1 MATAGII
8 WLSWASL
15 RNVHSHGFYR
25 FFAFELILLLVILN
39 LDVWFKDP
47 LSWNQLVSWVLLI
60 ISLFLAL
67 HSLIFLRKI
76 GQSTSN
82 RADPALVSFE
92 KTAKL
97 VQIGAYRYIRH
108 PMYSSLLLLGWGA
121 FFKSISLLG
130 IILAVLSTVFLVITA
145 RKEETENLAYF
156 GEEYIEYMKQSKMF
170 IPYIF

>member
-1 MATAGII
+1 MASAGII

-15 RNVHSHGFYR
+15 LNVHSHGLYR

-39 LDVWFKDP
+39 LDVWFKD
-47 LSWNQLVSWVLLI
+47 LFSWYQLVSWVLLI
-60 ISLFLAL
+60 ISLFLAI
-67 HSLIFLRKI
+67 HSLIFLKKI
-76 GQSTSN
+76 GQSTSS

-97 VQIGAYRYIRH
+97 VQVGAYRYIRH

-121 FFKSISLLG
+121 FFKSVSAVG
-130 IILAVLSTVFLVITA
+130 IILAVLSTIFLVITA
-145 RKEETENLAYF
+145 RKEETENIAYF
-156 GEEYIEYMKQSKMF
+156 GEEYKEYMKQSKMF